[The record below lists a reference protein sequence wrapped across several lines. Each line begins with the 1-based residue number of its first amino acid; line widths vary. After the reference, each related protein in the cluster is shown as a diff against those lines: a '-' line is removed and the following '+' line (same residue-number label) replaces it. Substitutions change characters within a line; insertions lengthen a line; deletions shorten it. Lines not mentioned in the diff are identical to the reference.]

1 MVTLGF
7 YMKVVLSV
15 ESVRFPLTGIG
26 RYTYELA
33 CGLQDDSLVEELVFF
48 SGTRTSYTLPSPRS
62 DAGGGYKLKRLVQ
75 NSYLAV
81 ELYRL
86 VMPSVRGRALKSY
99 SDHIYHGTNFFV
111 PPFAGR
117 SLATFHDLSP
127 FTLSHFHSPQRN
139 RYAQK
144 EMEKSLKRAS
154 CLIAVSEFGRQ
165 EISKYFS
172 WPMENIHTVHLA
184 SSGFFRPRMDSEV
197 FETLMKYGL
206 NPGRYSLYVG
216 TIEPRKNIETLL
228 DAYQKLPVATRQ
240 RWPLILSGYKGWRS
254 EFIHERIRAAEREGW
269 ARYLGFVDSEDLPA
283 LYSGARLFAFPS
295 FYEGFG
301 LPVLE
306 ALSSGVPVVCSN
318 SSSLPEV
325 SGGAALMCD
334 PLDVDALADNLKRA
348 LEDEQWRVTAI
359 QLGLC
364 HAARFSW
371 KECSRKTAEVYR
383 KVMDK

>member
-1 MVTLGF
+1 
-7 YMKVVLSV
+7 MKVVLSV

-33 CGLQDDSLVEELVFF
+33 RGLQDDSLVDELVFF
-48 SGTRTSYTLPSPRS
+48 SGNRTSYTLPSPRN

-75 NSYLAV
+75 NSHLAV

-86 VMPSVRGRALKSY
+86 IMPSIRRRALKSY

-127 FTLSHFHSPQRN
+127 FILSHFHSPQRN
-139 RYAQK
+139 RYAQR
-144 EMEKSLKRAS
+144 EMENSLKRAS
-154 CLIAVSEFGRQ
+154 CLISVSEFGRR
-165 EISKYFS
+165 EISEYFS
-172 WPMENIHTVHLA
+172 WPMDNIYTVHLA
-184 SSGFFRPRMDSEV
+184 SSGVFRPRVESEV
-197 FETLMKYGL
+197 SETLSKYGL
-206 NPGRYSLYVG
+206 SPGCYSLFIG

-228 DAYQKLPVATRQ
+228 KAYRSLPMETRR

-254 EFIHERIRAAEREGW
+254 ESIHERIKAAECEGW
-269 ARYLGFVDSEDLPA
+269 ARYLGFVASEDLPA

-306 ALSSGVPVVCSN
+306 ALSSGIPVVCSN

-334 PLDVDALADNLKRA
+334 PLDVDALRGNLRRA
-348 LEDEQWRVTAI
+348 LEDEQWRVTAV
-359 QLGLC
+359 QQGVR

-371 KECSRKTAEVYR
+371 KQCSRRTAEVYR